1 MKHISRLIFLLAA
14 VLMLASCYKC
24 PPEGD
29 HVVAYTVDKG
39 PEQRVYLVD
48 NNEWQALLDRFCNY
62 AEDGSEVT
70 FYNANHKA
78 AKSPTKEAV
87 TYSTTD
93 REAMKRWMAQM
104 EDEGM
109 TVTVTYDPNTGTY
122 SGMAYAIAQQ
132 QGTCYTGQLVSV
144 ARDYYSD
151 IPQYGYWA
159 LRINEDTVFRLAWN
173 GSYHPTNTPLII
185 SGAEY
190 HMGDTVTLCGSTYA
204 KYGYE
209 YTEIIYI
216 LDLDNHNYEDDLW
229 RPFLTLCS
237 EGDPG
242 GLMITIDENNHT
254 IYSTSTNENLIWQGK
269 IGGGIFRYEETSQTD
284 NLGNPIY
291 MVYNDATQS
300 GGNPFSIE
308 QRPNG
313 YMILHDLT
321 SSSGSSSSIWLYRR
335 YIGWETWVCDT
346 LGFNIVI
353 HIDVG
358 GDLPYHQGYS
368 SYPFYV
374 DCTTPFEAGSFV
386 NNNYGYWGPLTYTE
400 TGREVNSTYEEIDY
414 KTIRMTPV
422 GEPDGCIDSYVFHLI
437 ERTRE

>member
-1 MKHISRLIFLLAA
+1 MKHLLKFTFVVAA

-48 NNEWQALLDRFCNY
+48 NNEWQALLDRFCDY

-87 TYSTTD
+87 TYSTTN
-93 REAMKRWMAQM
+93 REEMKRWMAQM

-109 TVTVTYDPNTGTY
+109 TVTVTYDPATGTY
-122 SGMAYAIAQQ
+122 NGMAYATAPQ

-321 SSSGSSSSIWLYRR
+321 ASSGSSSSIWLYRR
-335 YIGWETWVCDT
+335 YIGWKTWVCDT

-358 GDLPYHQGYS
+358 GDLSYYQGYS

-374 DCTTPFEAGSFV
+374 DCTTPFEAGSFI
-386 NNNYGYWGPLTYTE
+386 NNYGYWGPLTYTE
-400 TGREVNSTYEEIDY
+400 TGREVNFTYEEIDY